1 MPVVEHGADASAAM
15 PQPKRTRILY
25 HESTRVTKE
34 DSSRKGAKGAK
45 EKQIK
50 LCELG
55 SAKRFGADPS
65 FGGVLTRVNPRVKEL
80 WTIGKFANG
89 AKTFTYS
96 SEKPCDQPRQK
107 R

>member
-1 MPVVEHGADASAAM
+1 MVEHGADASAAM

-55 SAKRFGADPS
+55 I
-65 FGGVLTRVNPRVKEL
+65 LTRVNPRVKEL